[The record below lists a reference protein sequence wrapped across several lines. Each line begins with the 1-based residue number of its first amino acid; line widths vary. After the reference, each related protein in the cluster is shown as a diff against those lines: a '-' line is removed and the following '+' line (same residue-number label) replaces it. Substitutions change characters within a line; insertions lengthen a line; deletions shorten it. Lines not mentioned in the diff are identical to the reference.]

1 MTIFAFFYVTEVSR
15 GSKQFLSFPN
25 FISICQAIVDL
36 DSLYSGC
43 FLKNN
48 IKFIVQ
54 GFFLI

>member
-15 GSKQFLSFPN
+15 GSKQFWSFRN
-25 FISICQAIVDL
+25 FISICQATV

-43 FLKNN
+43 FLKDN